1 MSASLASS
9 DGHAHLRVCAH
20 TRVASKVQRRPKP
33 LSSTCWR
40 RRLNG
45 RWRSMAQTVREVTLG
60 GHARRPPPPHH
71 AKGARSEPGAA
82 CTCWQREHRWRGTS
96 SPLSYA
102 LSKLCA
108 CLPALASRSRLASGL
123 PGGSVCTAS
132 RRRVRSVSVGGKA
145 PCIPSLHRGVCDPG
159 CGSRRA
165 PSGLLERARAN
176 RTGAD
181 ANRDDVER
189 EFSEAATRQ
198 C

>member
-45 RWRSMAQTVREVTLG
+45 GGEHGAGLYAGSHSWRA
-60 GHARRPPPPHH
+60 ARRPPPPHH

-159 CGSRRA
+159 CGSRSA
-165 PSGLLERARAN
+165 PSGMLERARAN